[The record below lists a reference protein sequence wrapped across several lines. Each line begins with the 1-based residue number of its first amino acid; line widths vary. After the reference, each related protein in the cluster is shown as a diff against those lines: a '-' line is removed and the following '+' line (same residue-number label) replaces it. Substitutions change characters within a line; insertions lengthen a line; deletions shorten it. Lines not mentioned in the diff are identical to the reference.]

1 FYLANDSYFYS
12 CLGNTLQLLHLF
24 GYYSCPTVLQVTYS
38 DPPVKVSSSPF
49 TPVPGSRTL
58 LLNAFHEHRTANRSV
73 LLLAIVWHAEKTS
86 YHCLLC
92 CHDGELVTM
101 AVVRN
106 VHQTNFWFPAGTGD
120 FLCQV
125 PVGCQPRYAGTVVG
139 LIAENVNTDSL
150 AVLPILNPVER
161 WSGFPLNFTVCLSN
175 MFNHYDNVLQF
186 VQAMELYRLLG
197 AQRVVIYK
205 NNCSSTME
213 RVLHYYINQ
222 VGLVEVLPWPV
233 DAHIKVSSS
242 WLMSES
248 PGDLHYYGQIPALN
262 DCVHRY
268 MYQTQYLLLHDP
280 DEVILPTGMSSL
292 VSTLQSIHGRDVN
305 FYFENNV
312 FPFEEKEEISRSWS
326 HIPGVNVL
334 LHLLREPIPKQH
346 FTTGKMI
353 VNPRTVD
360 EMSVHSVHKLRK
372 GTATIG
378 PELGKLHHIRR
389 RKNTSLKRSDLVRDE
404 GLLRFAP
411 QLVREVNRAL
421 RNMNLLPN
429 KL

>member
-1 FYLANDSYFYS
+1 
-12 CLGNTLQLLHLF
+12 
-24 GYYSCPTVLQVTYS
+24 
-38 DPPVKVSSSPF
+38 
-49 TPVPGSRTL
+49 

-125 PVGCQPRYAGTVVG
+125 PVGCQPSIHKDN
-139 LIAENVNTDSL
+139 IANSSTFFEELSY
-150 AVLPILNPVER
+150 IR

-280 DEVILPTGMSSL
+280 DEVILPTGMSSVC
-292 VSTLQSIHGRDVN
+292 VSAFHPQIKV
-305 FYFENNV
+305 
-312 FPFEEKEEISRSWS
+312 EISRSWS

-372 GTATIG
+372 GTAT
-378 PELGKLHHIRR
+378 LHHIRR